1 MSLSLFFHQVV
12 NRTETVWGLAGGI
25 LGRKSLAPAG
35 EMKVS
40 IVPGE
45 ITTLLSCRLQLERTA
60 ARTGK
65 RGEKKFL
72 GQNRRHSAAEIITI
86 VS

>member
-1 MSLSLFFHQVV
+1 MSLFHRVV
-12 NRTETVWGLAGGI
+12 NRTETAWGRAGGI

-45 ITTLLSCRLQLERTA
+45 ITTLLSCRLQLENGGADGQTA
-60 ARTGK
+60 AK
-65 RGEKKFL
+65 KKFL
-72 GQNRRHSAAEIITI
+72 GRNRRQSAAEIITI

>member
-1 MSLSLFFHQVV
+1 M
-12 NRTETVWGLAGGI
+12 NRTETAWGRAGGI

-60 ARTGK
+60 ARAGK
-65 RGEKKFL
+65 PRRKKKFSAKTAD
-72 GQNRRHSAAEIITI
+72 NRRPR
-86 VS
+86 

>member
-1 MSLSLFFHQVV
+1 M
-12 NRTETVWGLAGGI
+12 NRIESARGRAGGI

-45 ITTLLSCRLQLERTA
+45 ITTLLSCRLQLEGTA
-60 ARTGK
+60 
-65 RGEKKFL
+65 RGRANAAKKNFSAKTAD
-72 GQNRRHSAAEIITI
+72 NRRPR
-86 VS
+86 

>member
-1 MSLSLFFHQVV
+1 M
-12 NRTETVWGLAGGI
+12 NRTETARGRAGGI

-60 ARTGK
+60 RTGK

-72 GQNRRHSAAEIITI
+72 GQNRRQSAAEIITI